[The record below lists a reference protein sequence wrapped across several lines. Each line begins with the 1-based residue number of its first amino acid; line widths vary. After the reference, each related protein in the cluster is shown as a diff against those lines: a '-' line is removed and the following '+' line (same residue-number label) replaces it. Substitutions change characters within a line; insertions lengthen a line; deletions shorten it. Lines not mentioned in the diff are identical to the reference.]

1 MHFHAGTRLI
11 TANTQD
17 PMGGQTLYPPPKG
30 GDHTLSGS
38 QLFWSSGTWLF
49 MLGQGLVIV
58 LVVGLFFYLGK
69 KEAQARK
76 G

>member
-1 MHFHAGTRLI
+1 VAS
-11 TANTQD
+11 NTEAQWAS
-17 PMGGQTLYPPPKG
+17 GSQQPPPKG
-30 GDHTLSGS
+30 GDRTLSGS

>member
-1 MHFHAGTRLI
+1 
-11 TANTQD
+11 
-17 PMGGQTLYPPPKG
+17 
-30 GDHTLSGS
+30 LSGS